1 MKEQAGSRVPLLA
14 GGAWM
19 ARAHT
24 VERCRF
30 AEKAGYDGI
39 LLIAPWYQVHTER
52 ELYAHFKAVCEAI
65 SIPIMVYNNPPVT
78 GTRLSVGEK
87 GDSHQKKVTVTI
99 SGEDGNND
107 ATRFLAH
114 PVQLRRFW

>member
-52 ELYAHFKAVCEAI
+52 ELYAHFKTVREAI

-87 GDSHQKKVTVTI
+87 GGKKVTVTI
-99 SGEDGNND
+99 SGEDGNNE
-107 ATRFLAH
+107 ATRFLVH